1 MNLKFGIPCWSQ
13 RVRLSDQWRGEADV
27 HVSTVANCHSTL
39 DLLTTEYPVYIQARV
54 AGDFCIFLFCSI
66 VKSMVNL
73 EWPTKTTLQM
83 VERNAARDV
92 CFSNLVISHVHEAH
106 LYIRRSW
113 LAGHCFFFSKD
124 FFFRSFVSMF
134 VVCNV
139 CLHPNFE
146 LTSGTPLKTYPT
158 LGHMVPEFPCLWFSF
173 FLFPQIE
180 APLERLAN
188 LWTCLTCWYLLGIGG
203 YFHAVLPTKCT
214 PSKFWSGLSALCI
227 CLDYI
232 RGSCY
237 ILLSQIETI
246 IRSYCKVDRCFWC
259 LGPSRNLFISI
270 TCLGQVVNT
279 TFVGAT
285 PGKATWGLSP
295 IGVWNASVAVERGHL
310 LKMMVGKIDVFLYE
324 IVCSPCLYH

>member
-1 MNLKFGIPCWSQ
+1 MIYKDYTPNGGEECCKRCLFLKFGHIALSWSPSLYKEVLTCRPLFFFQ
-13 RVRLSDQWRGEADV
+13 GIFSGVL
-27 HVSTVANCHSTL
+27 VST
-39 DLLTTEYPVYIQARV
+39 
-54 AGDFCIFLFCSI
+54 
-66 VKSMVNL
+66 
-73 EWPTKTTLQM
+73 
-83 VERNAARDV
+83 
-92 CFSNLVISHVHEAH
+92 
-106 LYIRRSW
+106 
-113 LAGHCFFFSKD
+113 
-124 FFFRSFVSMF
+124 F
-134 VVCNV
+134 VVCKV

-146 LTSGTPLKTYPT
+146 LTSGTPLKRYPT

-295 IGVWNASVAVERGHL
+295 TGVWNASIAGGMGTSSEKDGSREDRCFFVMKLYAL
-310 LKMMVGKIDVFLYE
+310 L
-324 IVCSPCLYH
+324 VCSTRSRNV